1 MAPIVVG
8 VNNENVIMRYATF
21 PKVPDDKLRGVVTMQ
36 AQDFI
41 PVPVSE
47 LGLDFVVID
56 ETTDDDDQPALN
68 VLLIG
73 ARKLMLDNLIQNIEE
88 SKLEV
93 VDIDSSFLAW
103 CRVAIEETSEDEVFG
118 FLCLTDDVLDF
129 VAVADKEIKIGT
141 VYKMTIKV
149 NEYGGKMQVVITA
162 INDILDGEVELT
174 DFFRSAPMK
183 EAELRSCINEYIRKI
198 TNKTLK
204 ELVVYLIKQVEKK
217 YFTYPAAVTMH
228 HNFLQGLVYH
238 TYSMLRLAD
247 RVIENYPVINKSL
260 LYTGVLLHDIGKTKE
275 LSAKVSPVYSLDGVL
290 LGHIVIGMNMI
301 SVKAKELGYEET
313 EEVKM
318 LLHMIAAHHGELEFG
333 SPKEPQTMEALALH
347 LIDLMDSK

>member
-1 MAPIVVG
+1 MAKVNSAIGIEYNSHEIKAVELYKHSDGRYDVIAAGKEPLDANVMGNGIILDNSLFGVALNNLITKGKFNKMAPIVVG

-129 VAVADKEIKIGT
+129 VAVADKEIKMVRSINIPDRAMVEVKKAFNDPYEIVT
-141 VYKMTIKV
+141 TEM
-149 NEYGGKMQVVITA
+149 EVIV
-162 INDILDGEVELT
+162 D
-174 DFFRSAPMK
+174 
-183 EAELRSCINEYIRKI
+183 
-198 TNKTLK
+198 
-204 ELVVYLIKQVEKK
+204 
-217 YFTYPAAVTMH
+217 
-228 HNFLQGLVYH
+228 
-238 TYSMLRLAD
+238 
-247 RVIENYPVINKSL
+247 L
-260 LYTGVLLHDIGKTKE
+260 LYSE
-275 LSAKVSPVYSLDGVL
+275 LSSSINYFQMQTGLILNKVLFSAATELEKEISEKLAEKSYVPLTIPEFCKQYSDASFDASEFAGCISLAKV
-290 LGHIVIGMNMI
+290 
-301 SVKAKELGYEET
+301 A
-313 EEVKM
+313 
-318 LLHMIAAHHGELEFG
+318 LEG
-333 SPKEPQTMEALALH
+333 
-347 LIDLMDSK
+347 